1 MTIEDYA
8 RRNVAAGLERGY
20 DCRDDGTLPPA
31 RDWAHIAARAVLA
44 DLNDRS
50 GIKFAFDNIDEAV
63 RVEIV
68 ETLAETIR
76 YAFSARGTENS

>member
-8 RRNVAAGLERGY
+8 RRNVAAALQRGF
-20 DCRDDGTLPPA
+20 DCRDDGTLPAA
-31 RDWAHIAARAVLA
+31 RDCAHVAARAVVH
-44 DLNDRS
+44 DLCDRRS
-50 GIKFAFDNIDEAV
+50 IKLGFDNIDEAV

-76 YAFSARGTENS
+76 EAFRAKLGKR